1 MTISTGDRLP
11 EATLRTITAEGPQPV
26 TTSQLF
32 SGKKAVL
39 FAVPGAFTPTC
50 HRSHM
55 PGFVEMADA
64 IKAKG
69 VDMIAC
75 VSTNDVFVLDAW
87 AEQTG
92 AKGKIQLLSDGNADF
107 TRALGLELDGTGMGL
122 GIRSKRY
129 AMIVEDGVVKELLV
143 EPQPGQAEVSSAQ
156 AVLERL

>member
-1 MTISTGDRLP
+1 
-11 EATLRTITAEGPQPV
+11 
-26 TTSQLF
+26 
-32 SGKKAVL
+32 
-39 FAVPGAFTPTC
+39 
-50 HRSHM
+50 
-55 PGFVEMADA
+55 
-64 IKAKG
+64 
-69 VDMIAC
+69 MIAC